1 MAEIAAKDRKE
12 REKMGEDMMGGVR
25 QSKERRKKG
34 TITQLAQH
42 AVGIL
47 VKCIE

>member
-1 MAEIAAKDRKE
+1 MMADTDAKDRKE
-12 REKMGEDMMGGVR
+12 REKMGEEMMDGIR

-34 TITQLAQH
+34 TITQLAQR

-47 VKCIE
+47 C